1 MLPNTSSLTERLQEM
16 QTSWMEGLGDAEKEV
31 VGERR
36 GGGICREIHGKTRDQ
51 TCLHTTASDSEVTCK
66 LMRDTSRYTLA
77 VMATVAGE
85 LLSVLLDVHA
95 RITPRTPSITAPP
108 RVDASNSGGQRSMS
122 GKPRPRRFK
131 KKRKQ
136 NDDASPAH
144 WIIFGRSMWGE
155 GKTQIPHNPL
165 PRSCESESLWKHL
178 LWPHTVTH
186 DGPLTQRN
194 GSGISEH

>member
-108 RVDASNSGGQRSMS
+108 RVDANNSGGQRSMS

-144 WIIFGRSMWGE
+144 
-155 GKTQIPHNPL
+155 
-165 PRSCESESLWKHL
+165 
-178 LWPHTVTH
+178 
-186 DGPLTQRN
+186 
-194 GSGISEH
+194 

>member
-1 MLPNTSSLTERLQEM
+1 MAIMLPNTSSLTERLQEM
-16 QTSWMEGLGDAEKEV
+16 QTSWMEGLGV
-31 VGERR
+31 LRRRRWERG

-131 KKRKQ
+131 KKNENKMTMRAPLTELSSGGVCGGRAKHRFHTIHCLVPAK
-136 NDDASPAH
+136 ASLFEN
-144 WIIFGRSMWGE
+144 ICFGRILSRMTDLSHKE
-155 GKTQIPHNPL
+155 MAA
-165 PRSCESESLWKHL
+165 E
-178 LWPHTVTH
+178 
-186 DGPLTQRN
+186 
-194 GSGISEH
+194 